1 MKQRETR
8 MRISSTS
15 RIIGYPSE
23 AEIAKSLT
31 SPSPV
36 MPAPRRVVV
45 DWPQGVVRCE
55 YDTAP
60 TVLLSGHCVSKTRW
74 HTMQLEGVLQ
84 AMATS
89 DDMA

>member
-1 MKQRETR
+1 
-8 MRISSTS
+8 
-15 RIIGYPSE
+15 
-23 AEIAKSLT
+23 
-31 SPSPV
+31 

-60 TVLLSGHCVSKTRW
+60 PVLLSGHCVSKTRW